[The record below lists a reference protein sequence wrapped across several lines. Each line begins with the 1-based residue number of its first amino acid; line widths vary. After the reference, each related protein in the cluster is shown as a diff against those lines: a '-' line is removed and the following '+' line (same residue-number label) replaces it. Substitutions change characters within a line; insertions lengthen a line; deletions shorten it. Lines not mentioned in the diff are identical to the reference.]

1 MVPANTQKKCN
12 QCISNHFKLYK
23 GNASNFLLN
32 IFKVISLRNKQ
43 TFKERVDKN
52 PEGLAISE
60 DLVDTDVLM
69 FIIKL

>member
-12 QCISNHFKLYK
+12 QCKPNHFKLYK
-23 GNASNFLLN
+23 GNASNFLLKV
-32 IFKVISLRNKQ
+32 FKVISVRNKQ

-52 PEGLAISE
+52 SEGLAISE